1 MLAIIPNRKYNLGFS
16 ALLILLS
23 ATALFVWGLK
33 FGIDF
38 TGGAMVELEST
49 LINPPASSEIQQKL
63 ISDGFDVASI
73 QMSNQN
79 TYLVR
84 LGIMDEGEHQRF
96 TKSIEEN
103 FKTLQK
109 NEGSDN
115 AFIEKRFESIGPT
128 ISQEF
133 RQKSY
138 LAIIIALLAIIAY
151 IGYSFRK
158 VSKPVASW
166 KYGICAVIA
175 LIHDVIIPT
184 GIFAVLGRYA
194 GWEVDLL
201 FVTALLTVLGFSVHD
216 TIVVYDRIR
225 ENLLKSGGRNFAE
238 IANISVNQTLA
249 RSINTSLT
257 TVIVLVALFVL
268 GGETTRRFIFV
279 LIAGII
285 FGTYSSIF
293 IASPLLVIWNNISQK
308 NKK

>member
-175 LIHDVIIPT
+175 LIHDVTIPT

-238 IANISVNQTLA
+238 IVNISVNQTLA

>member
-109 NEGSDN
+109 NEGSNN

-175 LIHDVIIPT
+175 LIHDVTIPT

>member
-109 NEGSDN
+109 NEGSNN

>member
-1 MLAIIPNRKYNLGFS
+1 MLAIIPNRKDNLGLS

-115 AFIEKRFESIGPT
+115 AFIKKRFESIGPT

-268 GGETTRRFIFV
+268 GGETTRHFIFV

>member
-109 NEGSDN
+109 NEGSNN

-268 GGETTRRFIFV
+268 GGETTRHFIFV

>member
-175 LIHDVIIPT
+175 LIHDVTIPT